1 MGDSVPYQDEL
12 KTELSK
18 LNSTDYANASRL
30 LAEGNFSRVFPC
42 KFAKSSDIH
51 VEMPKNLEQ
60 FHTVSPKV
68 HMLKLSLI
76 SS

>member
-30 LAEGNFSRVFPC
+30 LAEGNFSRVFPLQ
-42 KFAKSSDIH
+42 IR
-51 VEMPKNLEQ
+51 E
-60 FHTVSPKV
+60 
-68 HMLKLSLI
+68 I
-76 SS
+76 